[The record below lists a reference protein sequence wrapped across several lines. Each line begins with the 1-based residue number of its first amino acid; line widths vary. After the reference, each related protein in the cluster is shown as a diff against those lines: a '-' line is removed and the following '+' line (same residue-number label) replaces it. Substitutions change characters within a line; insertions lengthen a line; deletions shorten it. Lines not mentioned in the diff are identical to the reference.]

1 MQSLLKKL
9 LFSLLIATTFL
20 FSLAP
25 FSQAK
30 AQALWYNQNPFEWYS
45 KVYDDTN
52 SNEIFGER
60 YTAAQV
66 QWITYGVF
74 FLPINVIFSLLGI
87 PPTPIVC
94 ISNAMSGVADIDTCI
109 EGLKDFMDGITN
121 SIKITEYEGGVQ
133 YAQEGYNETSI
144 VKQIFAG
151 NRTLSGVGYVRDV
164 ANKLKPIS
172 SVKAADNSFGY
183 NKLAVVANLWS
194 ISRNAAYFFFV
205 LVIIITSFMV
215 MFKVKISPQAV
226 VTLQQAI
233 PKIVI
238 TIILVTF
245 SYAIAGFLVDLVY
258 VVIGI
263 FAQFFGSVFGPQM
276 GNAEAT
282 WKFLIGWFPDG
293 FLNFVIY
300 SVLYIVL
307 TVVASILI
315 TVISLLTANLSSA
328 IFGAFLL
335 IFFLINI
342 IILIVYIFIALFNLF
357 KALAHLY
364 MDVIFAPIMI
374 GVGALPSSHGA
385 FANWLKRIIGHLLV
399 FPVTGILWYF
409 GFLFVMKAYAAMFYC
424 FQISN
429 LLSWFSGSLNSLIAK
444 FTPPGTTIFGQVN
457 LLTGACWGPPLLGNA
472 GTATTIAF
480 LLMSASCILLIAKAP
495 KMIESAIQGKPFDM
509 EAAIGEP
516 IKKGAAVAGA
526 ALEGY
531 SGFKDKKG
539 MPVNPGLQNAAR
551 VVSELLKNAGR
562 F

>member
-1 MQSLLKKL
+1 MQTLLKKL

-30 AQALWYNQNPFEWYS
+30 AQALWYNQSPFEWYS

-66 QWITYGVF
+66 QWITYGIF
-74 FLPINVIFSLLGI
+74 FLPVNVLFSLLGV
-87 PPTPIVC
+87 PPTPVVC
-94 ISNAMSGVADIDTCI
+94 ISNAMAGVVDMDTCF
-109 EGLKDFMDGITN
+109 EGLKDFMGSITGVATLPTNNNLYTGTEGDGAYI
-121 SIKITEYEGGVQ
+121 
-133 YAQEGYNETSI
+133 A
-144 VKQIFAG
+144 KQILSG
-151 NRTLSGVGYVRDV
+151 NRTLSGVGYVKNV
-164 ANKLKPIS
+164 VNKLKPVP

-183 NKLAVVANLWS
+183 NKLAVVSDLWS
-194 ISRNAAYFFFV
+194 ISRNVAYFFFV
-205 LVIIITSFMV
+205 LATIITAFMV

-263 FAQFFGSVFGPQM
+263 FAQFFGSAINLGM
-276 GNAEAT
+276 GNANAT
-282 WKFLIGWFPDG
+282 WDFLVGWFPDG
-293 FLNFVIY
+293 FINFLLY

-307 TVVASILI
+307 TIVASILI
-315 TVISLLTANLSSA
+315 TAVSLITLNTASM
-328 IFGAFLL
+328 IFGAILF
-335 IFFLINI
+335 IFFVINI
-342 IILIVYIFIALFNLF
+342 LILIVYIFIALFNLF

-374 GVGALPSSHGA
+374 GVGALPSSRGA

-409 GFLFVMKAYAAMFYC
+409 GFLFVFKAYQAILYC
-424 FQISN
+424 FQLNN
-429 LLSWFSGSLNSLIAK
+429 LLSWLPGAMNDLIAK
-444 FTPPGTTIFGQVN
+444 FAPAGTTFGKMNV
-457 LLTGACWGPPLLGNA
+457 LTGACWGPPLLGNP

-509 EAAIGEP
+509 ESAIGEP
-516 IKKGAAVAGA
+516 VKKAVNSAGSLAEGIGKQMTQNKVPAGPIVEAAGKIAQTI
-526 ALEGY
+526 
-531 SGFKDKKG
+531 SH
-539 MPVNPGLQNAAR
+539 
-551 VVSELLKNAGR
+551 
-562 F
+562 

>member
-9 LFSLLIATTFL
+9 LFSLLITTTFL

-30 AQALWYNQNPFEWYS
+30 AQALWYNQSPFEWYS

-74 FLPINVIFSLLGI
+74 FLPINMLFSLLGV
-87 PPTPIVC
+87 PPTPVVC
-94 ISNAMSGVADIDTCI
+94 VSNAMSGAVDMDTCF
-109 EGLKDFMDGITN
+109 EGLKDIMAAIADGVGITAVPTN
-121 SIKITEYEGGVQ
+121 NQ
-133 YAQEGYNETSI
+133 YAEAESSGSYI
-144 VKQIFAG
+144 AKQIFSG

-183 NKLAVVANLWS
+183 NKLAVVADLWS

-205 LVIIITSFMV
+205 LAAIITAFMV

-233 PKIVI
+233 PKMVI

-263 FAQFFGSVFGPQM
+263 FAQFFGSATNLGM
-276 GNAEAT
+276 GNAKAT
-282 WKFLIGWFPDG
+282 WDFLIGWFPDG
-293 FLNFVIY
+293 FINFLIY

-307 TVVASILI
+307 TLVASLLI
-315 TVISLLTANLSSA
+315 TMVAMFTSNLASTV
-328 IFGAFLL
+328 FGAILF
-335 IFFLINI
+335 IFFAINI
-342 IILIVYIFIALFNLF
+342 IILIVYIFVALFNLF

-374 GVGALPSSHGA
+374 GVGALPSSRGA

-409 GFLFVMKAYAAMFYC
+409 GFLFVFKAFNAMIYC
-424 FQISN
+424 FQLNNILSWIPGAMN
-429 LLSWFSGSLNSLIAK
+429 GLLSK
-444 FTPPGTTIFGQVN
+444 FGAPPGFGEMNV
-457 LLTGACWGPPLLGNA
+457 LTGACWGPPLLGNP

-509 EAAIGEP
+509 EAAIGQP
-516 IKKGAAVAGA
+516 IKTGTYAAGSYIEAKGTVP
-526 ALEGY
+526 
-531 SGFKDKKG
+531 FTKG
-539 MPVNPGLQNAAR
+539 KVPIPYNKQIGD
-551 VVSELLKNAGR
+551 LLKTIAGKV
-562 F
+562 